1 MAPQNESMTGLLK
14 RVAILALAFLGGGLL
29 AAPPE
34 SPAGL
39 SFLVAGDMREYTNGD
54 YGGPAYFLGA
64 CQAMRSAGPSDF
76 LIVAGDLDPPQSVA
90 DVIRSVFGRAFPWY
104 PAVGN
109 HDSSDAA
116 DMAFLRRLN
125 ARGTRLPGI
134 VRPGP
139 PGGVETTYS
148 FEVGDVHVAVIN
160 QYFDGASDTG
170 GTGDVLETLY
180 EWLKADL
187 AATSKPFL
195 FVVGHEPAFPLPDMM
210 TGRARRAWTS
220 LNHHPASRDRFWL
233 LLKER
238 KVTAYFCGH
247 THRASAKKIQ
257 GVWQL
262 DCGHAR
268 GKGDKR
274 APSTFIRV
282 TVGGGDCRYEVFRAD
297 SGGENY
303 RVTLAGSLVKD

>member
-1 MAPQNESMTGLLK
+1 MTRDLG
-14 RVAILALAFLGGGLL
+14 RIAILALALLWRGLV

-34 SPAGL
+34 SHSDI
-39 SFLVAGDMREYTNGD
+39 SFLVAGDMRNYTGGAF
-54 YGGPAYFLGA
+54 GGPAYFLGA
-64 CQAMRSAGPSDF
+64 VRAMHAAGPSAF
-76 LIVAGDLDPPQSVA
+76 LIVPGDLDPPQAVA
-90 DVIRSVFGRAFPWY
+90 GVIRSVFGKAFPWY

-109 HDSSDAA
+109 HDASNEA
-116 DMAFLRRLN
+116 DMAFLRGLN
-125 ARGTRLPGI
+125 ARGASLPAI

-139 PGGVETTYS
+139 PGAVETTYS

-160 QYFDGASDTG
+160 QYFDGVSDTG
-170 GTGDVLETLY
+170 GNGDVYDTIFG
-180 EWLKADL
+180 WLKVDL
-187 AATSKPFL
+187 SATAKPFI
-195 FVVGHEPAFPLPDMM
+195 FVVGHVPAFPLPDM
-210 TGRARRAWTS
+210 TSGRTRHAETS
-220 LNHHPASRDRFWL
+220 LNRDTASRDRFWQ

-247 THRASAKKIQ
+247 THGASARKIQ

-268 GKGDKR
+268 GKGDTG
-274 APSTFIRV
+274 ALSTFIRV
-282 TVGGGDCRYEVFRAD
+282 TVSGGDCRYEVFRAD

>member
-1 MAPQNESMTGLLK
+1 MKGLPK
-14 RVAILALAFLGGGLL
+14 RIAILALAFLAAGLF

-39 SFLVAGDMREYTNGD
+39 SFLVAGDMRD
-54 YGGPAYFLGA
+54 YASGEFGGPAYFLGA
-64 CQAMRSAGPSDF
+64 CQAMHAAGPSAF
-76 LIVAGDLDPPQSVA
+76 LIVPGDLDPPQSVA

-109 HDSSDAA
+109 HDASDPA

-125 ARGTRLPGI
+125 ARGTRLPNI

-139 PGGVETTYS
+139 PGAVETTYS
-148 FEVGDVHVAVIN
+148 FEVGDVHVAVLN
-160 QYFDGASDTG
+160 QYFDGVSDTDG
-170 GTGDVLETLY
+170 HGDVSDEVY
-180 EWLKADL
+180 GWLKADL
-187 AATSKPFL
+187 AATAKPFI
-195 FVVGHEPAFPLPDMM
+195 FVVGHEPAFPVPDMT
-210 TGRARRAWTS
+210 TGRSRHTGSS
-220 LNHHPASRDRFWL
+220 LNRNLASRDRFWQ
-233 LLKER
+233 LLKTW

-247 THRASAKKIQ
+247 THGASAKKIQ

-268 GKGDKR
+268 GKGDQG
-274 APSTFIRV
+274 APSTFMRV
-282 TVGGGDCRYEVFRAD
+282 TVGGGDGRFEVFRAD

-303 RVTLAGSLVKD
+303 RVTLASSLVDD

>member
-1 MAPQNESMTGLLK
+1 MT
-14 RVAILALAFLGGGLL
+14 RHPRRIAIVVLALLGSSLF

-39 SFLVAGDMREYTNGD
+39 SFLVAGDMRD
-54 YGGPAYFLGA
+54 YAGGAFGGPAFFLGA
-64 CQAMRSAGPSDF
+64 CQAMRASGPSAF
-76 LIVAGDLDPPQSVA
+76 LIVPGDLDPPQSVA
-90 DVIRSVFGRAFPWY
+90 DVIRSVFGKAFPWY

-109 HDSSDAA
+109 HDASDEA

-125 ARGTRLPGI
+125 AHGARLPNI

-160 QYFDGASDTG
+160 QYFDGVSDTG
-170 GTGDVLETLY
+170 GNGDVSDTIY
-180 EWLKADL
+180 GWLKADL
-187 AATSKPFL
+187 AATAKPFI
-195 FVVGHEPAFPLPDMM
+195 FVVGHEPAFPLPDMT
-210 TGRARRAWTS
+210 TGRARHVRTS
-220 LNHHPASRDRFWL
+220 LNQDPASRDRFWL

-238 KVTAYFCGH
+238 KVNAYFCGH
-247 THRASAKKIQ
+247 THGASAKKIQ

-262 DCGHAR
+262 DSGHAR
-268 GKGDKR
+268 GKGDKG

-282 TVGGGDCRYEVFRAD
+282 TVGGGDSRYEVFRAD